1 MQIVK
6 NTTILFDPSPN
17 RTTQVAYF
25 AKYALSKVHI
35 LIKYALSKVHLT
47 NLSTALRRMI
57 QRKREL
63 EKRMQ
68 EEFVKARKEAINHHS
83 LARMKTLSGKE

>member
-1 MQIVK
+1 M
-6 NTTILFDPSPN
+6 
-17 RTTQVAYF
+17 
-25 AKYALSKVHI
+25 HI

-57 QRKREL
+57 HRKREL
-63 EKRMQ
+63 EKRVQ
-68 EEFVKARKEAINHHS
+68 EEFVKARKEAINYHS

>member
-1 MQIVK
+1 MVR
-6 NTTILFDPSPN
+6 SPN

-25 AKYALSKVHI
+25 A
-35 LIKYALSKVHLT
+35 KYALSKVHLT

-63 EKRMQ
+63 EKRVQ

>member
-1 MQIVK
+1 MHFQK
-6 NTTILFDPSPN
+6 W
-17 RTTQVAYF
+17 
-25 AKYALSKVHI
+25 
-35 LIKYALSKVHLT
+35 HLT

-63 EKRMQ
+63 EKRVQ

>member
-1 MQIVK
+1 MYTKKNPNLLELPDKSSIVCHK
-6 NTTILFDPSPN
+6 QGIKKGLIM
-17 RTTQVAYF
+17 
-25 AKYALSKVHI
+25 KYEPV
-35 LIKYALSKVHLT
+35 KYNSREEAV
-47 NLSTALRRMI
+47 TALRRMI

-83 LARMKTLSGKE
+83 LARIKTLSGKE

>member
-1 MQIVK
+1 MKQK
-6 NTTILFDPSPN
+6 NIPSTFPLSP
-17 RTTQVAYF
+17 YF
-25 AKYALSKVHI
+25 AKYAFSKVHI

-63 EKRMQ
+63 EKRVQ